1 MAGIRFFA
9 APFRTDQ
16 PLVLALLLPVVA
28 LLWWQ
33 QPVVP
38 LSVADQGGMPL
49 YVALVQRTMFW
60 PWLPGLLGLL
70 VAAWLAPLLAS
81 TANNAELFDRR
92 NRMPAVL
99 ILLIMGLVKGP
110 LLTPALCGAIPLLFA
125 LRRAWAIQG
134 RNNVFG
140 ALFGSGM
147 LIGVAALFY
156 MPYAFMV
163 VALWAAVSVMRPF
176 DWRDYA
182 MPLAGT
188 TLTFYFCWGILR
200 LSTQPPMQPMAA
212 ILNATHPAFPVG
224 KPMIL
229 ALVVLIPMLALGVL
243 GYVRSYQK
251 TIMRERN
258 SRLAFLALCWAL
270 LAVIGLEL
278 VIHGKFPVVLIALPL
293 AVVITYP
300 FIITKRE
307 WLAEV
312 ALLALLAIGCAVQ
325 WG

>member
-1 MAGIRFFA
+1 MAGIRFLA

-16 PLVLALLLPVVA
+16 PLVLVLLVPVIA

-33 QPVVP
+33 QPAVP
-38 LSVADQGGMPL
+38 LSIADQGGMPL
-49 YVALVQRTMFW
+49 YMAVVGRSAPW
-60 PWLPGLLGLL
+60 PWLHGVLGLL
-70 VAAWLAPLLAS
+70 AVAWLAPLLAS

-92 NRMPAVL
+92 NRMPAIL

-110 LLTPALCGAIPLLFA
+110 LLSPALCGALPLLFA

-134 RNNVFG
+134 RNDVFG
-140 ALFGSGM
+140 ALFGAGM
-147 LIGVAALFY
+147 LIGIAALFY

-182 MPLAGT
+182 MPLAGAM
-188 TLTFYFCWGILR
+188 LTFYFCWGILR
-200 LSTQPPMQPMAA
+200 LAGQPPMQPIAV
-212 ILNATHPAFPVG
+212 ILNDAHPSFPVG

-229 ALVVLIPMLALGVL
+229 AFVVLVPMLAFGVL

-270 LAVIGLEL
+270 LAVIALE
-278 VIHGKFPVVLIALPL
+278 VIVHGKFPVVLIALPL

-300 FIITKRE
+300 FLVTKRG

-312 ALLALLAIGCAVQ
+312 ALFALLAIGCAVQ